1 MKGDIVVIQ
10 EHHRKVAKT
19 IVPQIIDKV
28 KGKDEIYTITV
39 AGESG
44 SGKSEV
50 SQAIANELKKDGIS
64 AVVFGQ
70 DDYFFLPPKQNS
82 QKRRQDPDWLG
93 PHIEVNLE
101 LLTQNLKDAVGGKP
115 EIVKP
120 LVDYNTDKI
129 ESQVVNLKDV
139 RVIIAEGTYTSLLKN
154 IDTKVFI
161 DRNWLQTLEH
171 RRKRNRGNEVH
182 DPFTESILAI
192 EHKIIAGHKYLA
204 DFVVT
209 DDYDVIKVD

>member
-10 EHHRKVAKT
+10 EYHKKVAKR
-19 IVPQIIDKV
+19 IVSQIIEKI
-28 KGKDEIYTITV
+28 KEKNSIYTITV

-44 SGKSEV
+44 SGKSET
-50 SQAIANELKKDGIS
+50 SQAIVEELKKDGIH

-82 QKRRQDPDWLG
+82 LKRRQDPDWLG

-101 LLTQNLKDAVGGKP
+101 LLTQNLKNAVRGKL
-115 EIVKP
+115 EILKP

-129 ESQVVNLKDV
+129 ETQVINLDNVK
-139 RVIIAEGTYTSLLKN
+139 VIITEGTYTSLLKN

-161 DRNWLQTLEH
+161 DRNWLQTLGH
-171 RRKRNRGNEVH
+171 RRKRNRGNEVN

-209 DDYDVIKVD
+209 DDYDVKKVD

>member
-1 MKGDIVVIQ
+1 MKGDIVIIQ
-10 EHHRKVAKT
+10 EHHRNVANT
-19 IVPQIIDKV
+19 IVPQIIEKIRGKDKV
-28 KGKDEIYTITV
+28 YTITV

-44 SGKSEV
+44 SGKSEI
-50 SQAIANELKKDGIS
+50 SQAIADELKKAGIL

-82 QKRRQDPDWLG
+82 QKRRHDPDWLG

-101 LLTQNLKDAVGGKP
+101 LLTQNLKDAVGGKS

-129 ESQVVNLKDV
+129 ETQVVDLNNVK
-139 RVIIAEGTYTSLLKN
+139 VIIAEGTYTSLLKN
-154 IDTKVFI
+154 VDTKIFI

-171 RRKRNRGNEVH
+171 RRKRNRGNAVH

-192 EHKIIAGHKYLA
+192 EHKIIAGHKLLA
-204 DFVVT
+204 DFIVM
-209 DDYDVIKVD
+209 DDYDVKKVD